1 VIEPIILARAIH
13 FAATALA
20 AGTVSF
26 MVLVA
31 EPAFGRA
38 RPLAVFRRR
47 ANLITWGTLAVAG
60 LSGAAWLALLAA
72 DIYGASLVY
81 VCLHGGVEN
90 VLIGTQFGVFGCL
103 RLAVALLLAVLLL
116 WPAVRW
122 PQMAA
127 AAAFIALLAFV
138 GHAGATPGAAGQLH
152 LASDV
157 VHLIAA
163 GAWLGGLP
171 ALALLLASTPQQ
183 KGLAAHAAAR
193 FSTLGVVSVV
203 ALLLTGIVNSWML
216 LSSPRDLIAT
226 DYGRLLFLKIGLFAA
241 MLAIAAVNR
250 FYLTPRLAARSSRRM
265 LTRNSLAETALG
277 CGVLLLVGALG
288 TMEPAAHRHLP
299 SLDIPPDA
307 AFVHIH
313 TEQAMADVMIDPG
326 HTGTARATIRVMY
339 EDSSIFPAS
348 EIRLALDPPSAG
360 PQSIVRKA
368 VHQPDGAWRVDN
380 LTLGIAGNWTARVT
394 IAQENGKPI
403 VLDAPIVIAP
413 AP

>member
-1 VIEPIILARAIH
+1 VTEPIILARAIH
-13 FAATALA
+13 FAATTLA

-26 MVLVA
+26 VVLVA
-31 EPAFGRA
+31 EPAFGRIRSFA
-38 RPLAVFRRR
+38 TFRQR
-47 ANLITWGTLAVAG
+47 ANLIAWSALAVAV

-72 DIYGASLVY
+72 DIYGASLLY
-81 VCLHGGVEN
+81 VCLHGGVQN
-90 VLIGTQFGVFGCL
+90 VLMGTQFGTVWSL
-103 RLAVALLLAVLLL
+103 RLAVALLLALLL
-116 WPAVRW
+116 QWPAARW
-122 PQMAA
+122 AQMTA

-138 GHAGATPGAAGQLH
+138 GHAGATTDIAGQVH
-152 LASDV
+152 LTSDA

-163 GAWLGGLP
+163 GAWLGALP
-171 ALALLLASTPQQ
+171 ALALLLATTPQP
-183 KGLAAHAAAR
+183 KGLATRAAAR
-193 FSTLGVVSVV
+193 FSTLGVVSVA
-203 ALLLTGIVNSWML
+203 ALLATGIVNSWML

-250 FYLTPRLAARSSRRM
+250 FYLTPRLAARSARRM
-265 LTRNSLAETALG
+265 LSRNSLVETALG

-313 TEQAMADVMIDPG
+313 TEQAMADVLIDPG
-326 HTGTARATIRVMY
+326 RTGTARATIRVMY

-348 EIRLALDPPSAG
+348 EIRFSLDPPSAK
-360 PQSIVRKA
+360 PQSIVRTA
-368 VHQPDGAWRVDN
+368 VHQPDGTWRVDN
-380 LTLGIAGNWTARVT
+380 LRLGAAGNWTVRVT

-403 VLDAPIVIAP
+403 LLDAPITIAP
-413 AP
+413 AQ